1 MMPDPGEPGGIQ
13 AAGAVLWR
21 PGQAGP
27 EVVLVHRPRYDDWSF
42 PKGKSMPGEHVLLTA
57 VREVAEE
64 TGVRIALG
72 RRLSPVSYRSDDRP
86 KRVDYW
92 VAHPAPDGS
101 GPAGTVPNAEVDRLE
116 WLPVPAAGD
125 RLSYP
130 HDAGVLGEFAA
141 APAASTAFILVRHA
155 SSRSRKAWREAGHAD
170 DLPRPLTARGC
181 GQAQRLARILACFG
195 PARVVSSAT
204 ERCLATVRPYAAL
217 TGMPVEAEPAFA
229 PGAPAAAMRDRITAL
244 AAAGEPVLVCAHR
257 ENLPG
262 MLAGVC
268 ASLGAPV
275 PPGPP
280 LRKGAFWALH
290 LGLGRVTAA
299 EQHSLRD

>member
-1 MMPDPGEPGGIQ
+1 V
-13 AAGAVLWR
+13 A
-21 PGQAGP
+21 
-27 EVVLVHRPRYDDWSF
+27 LVHRPRYDDWSF
-42 PKGKSMPGEHVLLTA
+42 PKGKSLPREHVLLTA

-72 RRLSPVSYRSDDRP
+72 RRLTPVHYQTDGRP

-92 VAHPAPDGS
+92 VAHPAPNGH
-101 GPAGTVPNAEVDRLE
+101 GPAGAVPNAEVDRLE

-141 APAASTAFILVRHA
+141 VPAASIAFILIRHA
-155 SSRSRKAWREAGHAD
+155 PARSRKGWRESGHAD
-170 DLPRPLTARGC
+170 DLCRPLTARGR
-181 GQAQRLARILACFG
+181 GQAQRLAPVLACFG
-195 PARVVSSAT
+195 PVRVVSSAA

-217 TGMPVEAEPAFA
+217 AGVPVEAEPAFV

-244 AAAGEPVLVCAHR
+244 AAAGQPAVVCAHR

-262 MLAGVC
+262 LLAGVC
-268 ASLGAPV
+268 ESLGAPV

-280 LRKGAFWALH
+280 LRKSAFWALQ
-290 LGLGRVTAA
+290 LGLGRVASA
-299 EQHSLRD
+299 EQHSLRA